1 MKFSQVFWFAK
12 QGYTIRRESSEAEYA
27 YNEIWQN
34 LYQIN
39 AKQFYNYILQPNDYA
54 AEDWIV
60 VGNKVVEPRNMIEI
74 YYKKIQKDEWAEPA
88 APFHAHDDDRG
99 FDLTCV
105 AKEPAKD
112 DEGNEIPN
120 VWRYHSGLVFQ
131 FPEGLDAE
139 FRARSSVYKTGLML
153 SNGVGTIDHGY
164 RGEVQGVFYDIL
176 KQPLRH
182 YKPGDRFG
190 QLIIPG
196 IDPRFIEFIQVDELT
211 ETDRGA
217 GGYGSSGK

>member
-1 MKFSQVFWFAK
+1 MQNNSTTAFFKRTIMRLKTGLWLETRLSSRETCSKFA
-12 QGYTIRRESSEAEYA
+12 IRKSRRKGG
-27 YNEIWQN
+27 WN
-34 LYQIN
+34 L
-39 AKQFYNYILQPNDYA
+39 L
-54 AEDWIV
+54 
-60 VGNKVVEPRNMIEI
+60 
-74 YYKKIQKDEWAEPA
+74 
-88 APFHAHDDDRG
+88 FHAHNDDRG
-99 FDLTCV
+99 FDLVCV

-120 VWRYHSGLVFQ
+120 VWRYHSGLAFQ
-131 FPEGLDAE
+131 FPDGLDAE

-176 KQPLRH
+176 KQPQRH